1 MYSSRLRL
9 AVFIALILNYTV
21 AEAKPN
27 VIKRIAQKAV
37 PMATSLTLLFT
48 PPSLDALPNS
58 SPVKPQPP
66 ERVVQE
72 KDYVGRAV
80 FFELDGVGRRGIVV
94 ASDSLQA
101 QITYTTGPGVDGQEV
116 FKHVVIPIEEI
127 EATLNWDYD
136 VSGNFV
142 VFVPETTPGL
152 ETQMVDVPSRIGVS
166 ASGELEIDVEKME
179 EKEIALGTITAVT
192 DDGRYL
198 IKPHHFKPFVA
209 DPHDWNGTKAE
220 NYRRHRVLSPSLLAV
235 KHFHGLNAG
244 LHLVPKEDVV
254 SGLER
259 LMIEETEIN
268 EPFFAFLASDD
279 RMRDA
284 NATALQA
291 GQPLPYAEGEAV
303 LPATTVYHT
312 EKFTAA
318 DFVDDIIYY
327 YDAEG
332 RKYLAHVIGQR
343 DNKVVVRSLGGRST
357 KLIAVEQ
364 IRASSGMD
372 GNGKLGHGISFF
384 GFDAFPLYH
393 SVHWRGHRL
402 PGARGSVW
410 EEKVLNGSLVA
421 ALDNGLLVVKV
432 VENSING
439 IYAIY
444 NLYVVHHRDGVI
456 HFGNHHHRHKQQ

>member
-1 MYSSRLRL
+1 MYSSRLCL
-9 AVFIALILNYTV
+9 AVFIAIILNYSV
-21 AEAKPN
+21 AEAKTN
-27 VIKRIAQKAV
+27 GIKRIAQKAIPV
-37 PMATSLTLLFT
+37 ATSIALLFT
-48 PPSLDALPNS
+48 SPSLDALPDTS
-58 SPVKPQPP
+58 ATKPQPL

-94 ASDSLQA
+94 ASNGYQA
-101 QITYTTGPGVDGQEV
+101 HVTYTKGPGSDGQEV
-116 FKHVVIPIEEI
+116 FENVVISTEQI

-142 VFVPETTPGL
+142 VFVPETTQGL
-152 ETQMVDVPSRIGVS
+152 ETQVVGIPNKIGMS
-166 ASGELEIDVEKME
+166 ANGELEIDVEHVE
-179 EKEIALGTITAVT
+179 EKEIAFGTITAVT

-198 IKPHHFKPFVA
+198 IKPYHFGSFVA
-209 DPHDWNGTKAE
+209 DPHDWDGTKAE
-220 NYRRHRVLSPSLLAV
+220 NYRRHRVLSPSPLAI

-268 EPFFAFLASDD
+268 EPFFAFLASND

-284 NATALQA
+284 NAAAVQA
-291 GQPLPYAEGEAV
+291 GQPLPYGEGEAV

-312 EKFTAA
+312 EKFTAD

-332 RKYLAHVIGQR
+332 RKYLAHAIGQR
-343 DNKVVVRSLGGRST
+343 NNKVVVRSLGGRST

-393 SVHWRGHRL
+393 SVHWRGHHL
-402 PGARGSVW
+402 PGARGGVW

-421 ALDNGLLVVKV
+421 TLDNGLLLVKV
-432 VENSING
+432 VKTSVSG
-439 IYAIY
+439 IYASY
-444 NLYVVHHRDGVI
+444 SLYVVHHRDGVI
-456 HFGNHHHRHKQQ
+456 HFGNHHHE